1 MTVNGRRDVSRGTF
15 KRVLKTYMLLNQ
27 RYCQSLGAVEG
38 SAEEQR
44 KMTQSIMSA
53 ILRNTNKEASCSF
66 LPGIIYGMSHKGIR
80 VQANKADCMQPTHGK
95 NATKKTA
102 IQEIIFR

>member
-15 KRVLKTYMLLNQ
+15 KRVLKCTCYLISNTVSPWELWKG
-27 RYCQSLGAVEG
+27 L
-38 SAEEQR
+38 AEEQR

-66 LPGIIYGMSHKGIR
+66 LPGIIYGMFHKGIR
-80 VQANKADCMQPTHGK
+80 VQAKKADCMQPTHGK